1 LSRYEEFKIM
11 SMYTV
16 HDAIIDKDKLK
27 VITDKELTLINFKS
41 RDLKEQL
48 DFCNLNKKDLIGKY
62 FDKDGNVIYTVGTEY
77 YMFTLRIEELA
88 KAYQA
93 LY

>member
-1 LSRYEEFKIM
+1 M

-16 HDAIIDKDKLK
+16 HDAVIDKAKLK
-27 VITDKELTLINFKS
+27 VITDKELSLINFKS
-41 RDLKEQL
+41 KALKEQL
-48 DFCNLNKKDLIGKY
+48 YFCNLGKEDLIGKY
-62 FDKDGNVIYTVGTEY
+62 FDKDGNVIYTVGSDY

-88 KAYQA
+88 RAYQA